1 MGPLRGLGILVT
13 RPARQAGGFA
23 EKIAALGGEPIIF
36 PAIVIL
42 PPSDPA
48 RVARAHSSLADYD
61 YAIFV
66 SANAVEYGAPD
77 RRSWPAKLV
86 AFAPG
91 PGTADA
97 LASVGIT
104 AARIPTTTF
113 DSEGLLALPELAA
126 PGGKRIVIFRGEGG
140 REHLGDA
147 LTALGARVDP
157 VTCYRR
163 AKPESGATGLNETF
177 RDGRVD
183 AVTITSSEG
192 LDNLWAL
199 SDAAMRAAW
208 RRCPTFV
215 PHPRIAAHARELGL
229 DVVETAGSDAG
240 LIAGL
245 LEWAAART
253 LPKN

>member
-1 MGPLRGLGILVT
+1 MGPLRGLGILIT
-13 RPARQAGGFA
+13 RPARQAGGLS
-23 EKIAALGGEPIIF
+23 ERIAVLGGRPIIF

-42 PPSDPA
+42 PPTDPSA
-48 RVARAHSSLADYD
+48 VARAHAMLSTYD

-66 SANAVEYGAPD
+66 SANAVEYGVPD
-77 RRSWPAKLV
+77 ARRWPAGLV

-97 LASVGIT
+97 LAAVGINDV
-104 AARIPTTTF
+104 RIPDTTF

-126 PGGKRIVIFRGEGG
+126 VNGKRIVIFRGEGG

-147 LTALGARVDP
+147 LAALGAHVDQMA
-157 VTCYRR
+157 CYRR
-163 AKPESGATGLNETF
+163 SKPASGAGGLNEAF
-177 RDGRVD
+177 HDGHVD

-199 SDAAMRAAW
+199 CDVAARTAW

-215 PHPRIAAHARELGL
+215 PHPRIASRAREAGL
-229 DVVETAGSDAG
+229 RVVETAGSDAG

-245 LEWAAART
+245 LEWAAA
-253 LPKN
+253 